1 MKRHFLFIIT
11 AFFILMA
18 SFSIYSYN
26 QRDEIVKEQEQIDN
40 EAPQRTEVKSENQS
54 QQRKIGLLPGYY
66 APDFTL
72 EDVKGQTQSLS
83 DYRGKYLLLNFWA
96 IWCPPCKAEMPDL
109 DQFHMEN
116 SDQIAVLGVELGSKA
131 SEVRQFVS
139 KGQYQYPILLDTKN
153 KIGKVY
159 RISAVPTT
167 YIINPEGKILHM
179 LRGAVNKETLQL
191 IKDTLLA
198 EEK

>member
-11 AFFILMA
+11 AFLILIV

-26 QRDEIVKEQEQIDN
+26 LGDETAKKQETVIAK
-40 EAPQRTEVKSENQS
+40 APQATEVKSEGQTEEI
-54 QQRKIGLLPGYY
+54 KIGILPGYY

-72 EDVKGQTQSLS
+72 SDVNGQTQSLS

-109 DQFHMEN
+109 DQFHKEN
-116 SDQIAVLGVELGSKA
+116 SDQIVVLGVELGSKA
-131 SEVRQFVS
+131 SQVKQFVS
-139 KGQYQYPILLDTKN
+139 KGQYQYPILLDTKD
-153 KIGKVY
+153 KLGSIY

-179 LRGAVNKETLQL
+179 MRGALNKETLQN
-191 IKDTLLA
+191 IKDILLA
-198 EEK
+198 EKK